1 MPSGL
6 FVLIIAQATS
16 ARHDIA
22 ITTPGCVDA
31 AIADYPDGPIVVDG
45 SVTVSKLFSLFHL
58 FFFPP
63 PLSLNLLLTPASQIS
78 GDIISDDDLAPFLSR
93 VTTIKGSF
101 SMVSFY
107 CRELAQN
114 CSCHRFLQVSRQPP
128 PPRRIRS
135 KSFVRYANAH

>member
-1 MPSGL
+1 MKINCVQRSTVDPGRIKKNLSRMPSGL

-58 FFFPP
+58 FSPHPLFFR
-63 PLSLNLLLTPASQIS
+63 SL
-78 GDIISDDDLAPFLSR
+78 
-93 VTTIKGSF
+93 
-101 SMVSFY
+101 
-107 CRELAQN
+107 
-114 CSCHRFLQVSRQPP
+114 
-128 PPRRIRS
+128 
-135 KSFVRYANAH
+135 